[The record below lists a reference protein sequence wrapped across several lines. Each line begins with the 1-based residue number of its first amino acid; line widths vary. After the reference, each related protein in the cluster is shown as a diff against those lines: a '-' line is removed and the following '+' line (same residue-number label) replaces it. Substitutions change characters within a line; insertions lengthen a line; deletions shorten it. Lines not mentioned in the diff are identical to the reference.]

1 MREEPCYK
9 LVLKYDIQ
17 IIFDNLQKHYA
28 KYGILADKRVL
39 FYRMKFVKFVKFFK
53 IRGSICSNIKFYM
66 YNISKRRPS
75 KISQIRTPAHSQFFV
90 H

>member
-17 IIFDNLQKHYA
+17 IIFNNLQKHYA

-39 FYRMKFVKFVKFFK
+39 FYRMKFVKFFK
-53 IRGSICSNIKFYM
+53 IRGSICSNINFTCI
-66 YNISKRRPS
+66 ISLKDDHLN
-75 KISQIRTPAHSQFFV
+75 SQIRTPAHSQFFV